1 MMRCGIHLLFEFAIQ
16 PLTIG
21 VSDFVDVVDHLFI
34 ELVEGLAH
42 FAQRLDG
49 IRHFQCD
56 GRHLAIDLAAVVEV
70 LDLHSV
76 GHRELKGFLVGV
88 GRVQLL
94 DHHQTVAEQVIRG
107 AHDEFTVTAG
117 VDQIALLGVG
127 NVFLNRASCNL
138 DLADVELN
146 NRLDIEN
153 RALVFCDHIF
163 NYITHEYLLVRVAV
177 V

>member
-1 MMRCGIHLLFEFAIQ
+1 MRCGIHLLFEFAVQ
-16 PLTIG
+16 PLAVG

-34 ELVEGLAH
+34 EFVEGLADL
-42 FAQRLDG
+42 AQRLDG

-56 GRHLAIDLAAVVEV
+56 GGHLAIDLAAMVEV
-70 LDLHSV
+70 LDLHTV
-76 GHRELKGFLVGV
+76 GHGELEGFLVGV
-88 GRVQLL
+88 GRIQLL
-94 DHHQTVAEQVIRG
+94 DHHQTITEHIVGG
-107 AHDEFTVTAG
+107 AHDEFAVTAG
-117 VDQIALLGVG
+117 VDQLALLGVG
-127 NVFLNRASCNL
+127 DIFFNRASCDL

-163 NYITHEYLLVRVAV
+163 NYITHEYLMVRVAV